1 MAVLASA
8 RRRAAG
14 APPRC
19 CCDAARDALLP
30 RLLRPRRLT
39 AHPPEQADPSF
50 ARTVVVSTKLD
61 TKFAQFGHVDELRAF
76 LLASQLRSAHPQLL
90 GGPYFTSVPAG
101 RVGSSAQHA
110 YRDNDGFRAALAT
123 QAPYTCSECRM
134 LARSL
139 TADPRHNNRRAPTA
153 RTCRPSSA
161 ARAPSSPTP
170 SGSTASGSRG

>member
-14 APPRC
+14 AQPRS
-19 CCDAARDALLP
+19 CCDAARDALPL
-30 RLLRPRRLT
+30 LLRPRALT
-39 AHPPEQADPSF
+39 SRPPEQADPSF

-76 LLASQLRSAHPQLL
+76 LLASQLRSAHPRLL

-123 QAPYTCSECRM
+123 QASYTVRM
-134 LARSL
+134 
-139 TADPRHNNRRAPTA
+139 
-153 RTCRPSSA
+153 
-161 ARAPSSPTP
+161 
-170 SGSTASGSRG
+170 

>member
-14 APPRC
+14 APPRR

-76 LLASQLRSAHPQLL
+76 LLASQLRSAHPRLL

-123 QAPYTCSECRM
+123 QASYMLRM
-134 LARSL
+134 
-139 TADPRHNNRRAPTA
+139 
-153 RTCRPSSA
+153 
-161 ARAPSSPTP
+161 
-170 SGSTASGSRG
+170 